1 MCARVKALVAQLCPT
16 LCNPMDCSL
25 PGSSVPGILQASH
38 SLLQGIFPTQGSK
51 LGLLHCRQILYC
63 LSHQG
68 SPILF
73 HTVALYPKWEP
84 CQNFLIKWA
93 KDSLVKVKVT
103 QLCPTLCNP
112 IDCSPWN
119 SPGQNTGVGSC
130 SLLQRIFPTQGL
142 NPGLP
147 YYKWILY
154 QLSHNGSQKIHYLT
168 HTINSLFCMMYKY
181 SLILWCAI
189 HACHTL
195 WGKKITTIMV
205 FKKIILWKQL
215 FQNMWHGSYPG
226 RWSRKRGLPGCAY
239 WSSWAPCIFLSEM
252 LTEHQPSKAS

>member
-1 MCARVKALVAQLCPT
+1 MEGGVTQSQDTSSWGAGYLILFHVCKCESLRCSVVSTSLWPYGLWPARLLCPW
-16 LCNPMDCSL
+16 NS
-25 PGSSVPGILQASH
+25 PGKNTGVGSH

-51 LGLLHCRQILYC
+51 PSLLHCRQILYC

-68 SPILF
+68 SPIFF

-84 CQNFLIKWA
+84 CQNFLIKRA
-93 KDSLVKVKVT
+93 KDSLLKVKVT
-103 QLCPTLCNP
+103 QLCLTLCDP

-130 SLLQRIFPTQGL
+130 CLLQRIFPTQGL

-147 YYKWILY
+147 HYKWILY

-205 FKKIILWKQL
+205 FKKSIL
-215 FQNMWHGSYPG
+215 
-226 RWSRKRGLPGCAY
+226 
-239 WSSWAPCIFLSEM
+239 
-252 LTEHQPSKAS
+252 

>member
-1 MCARVKALVAQLCPT
+1 MAAHQAP
-16 LCNPMDCSL
+16 PSL
-25 PGSSVPGILQASH
+25 GFSRKEHWS
-38 SLLQGIFPTQGSK
+38 
-51 LGLLHCRQILYC
+51 GL
-63 LSHQG
+63 
-68 SPILF
+68 PISF
-73 HTVALYPKWEP
+73 SNAWKW
-84 CQNFLIKWA
+84 K
-93 KDSLVKVKVT
+93 VKVKSLSCIRLFAT
-103 QLCPTLCNP
+103 HGLQPTRLLRP
-112 IDCSPWN
+112 WDFPGREISGIFWATREAQSESDSVVSDCLRHHGLHSPWN